1 MIDSISQISVIFDLV
16 TKYASGM
23 DGKLSS
29 AGLSLLSILAV
40 IQFSWVSF
48 HKFLGEGGVQEI
60 VAEVMMLTLKVGM
73 IAWLIKDLGNISQQV
88 LAGFDWIA
96 SQLTG
101 VGNAKN
107 MSDIMFKSLGK
118 ISSEIWDGM
127 SAAEDRSWWEAIRD
141 TVAGMGSF
149 WIKILILLIFLTTT
163 VIALAIFFW
172 SQIQVLIAIAILPIF
187 LPFYIIPLTSKWA
200 DGLMDF
206 FFKSAAMKMVAIIMM
221 SICIKIL
228 EGSNAAVAAAT
239 ADKMTLDLLGMTV
252 LLFVALM
259 ILFLMLQVPNLTNA
273 MFSGQTVGLSRIMPS
288 GMAGLKNIAT
298 GGGGKNLP
306 TPTKPPTTPPKPP
319 PKS

>member
-1 MIDSISQISVIFDLV
+1 MIESVGMIFELI

-23 DGKLSS
+23 DGKLTA
-29 AGLSLLSILAV
+29 AGLSLLTILAV

-48 HKFLGEGGVQEI
+48 PKLLGEGGGYEL
-60 VAEVMMLTLKVGM
+60 VAEMMMLSLKVGL
-73 IAWLIKDLGNISQQV
+73 IAWLIKDLGAISQQV
-88 LAGFDWIA
+88 LAGFDWIS

-101 VGNAKN
+101 AGNAKS
-107 MSDIMFKSLGK
+107 MAEIMFKTLGQ
-118 ISSEIWDGM
+118 ISSQIWEGM
-127 SAAEDRSWWEAIRD
+127 QGADDRSWWEAVRD
-141 TVAGMGSF
+141 TIAGAGSF
-149 WIKILILLIFLTTT
+149 WLKILILLIFLITT
-163 VIALAIFFW
+163 VVALAIFFW
-172 SQIQVLIAIAILPIF
+172 SQVQVLLAIAILPIF
-187 LPFYIIPLTSKWA
+187 LPFYIIPFTSKWA

-206 FFKSAAMKMVAIIMM
+206 FFKSAAMKMVAVVMM

-228 EGSNAAVAAAT
+228 EGSNKAVAAAN
-239 ADKMTLDLLGMTV
+239 ADKMTLDLIGMTT

-288 GMAGLKNIAT
+288 GMPGLKNIAS